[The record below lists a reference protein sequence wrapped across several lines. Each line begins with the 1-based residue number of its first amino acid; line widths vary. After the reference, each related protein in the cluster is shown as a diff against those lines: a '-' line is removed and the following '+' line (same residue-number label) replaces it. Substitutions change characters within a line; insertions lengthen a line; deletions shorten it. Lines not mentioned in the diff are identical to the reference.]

1 MARAHSTSQ
10 ISDILNRHKTTAHFV
25 LSQQDLIHKP
35 TPPLPWQFL
44 HDRLC
49 SNPYLDPNGRIEPE
63 WQEKIRKILKLQ
75 ILALVPGVSD
85 IYLEHLAKT
94 PLPARVRG
102 RVLKAAGDRIIA
114 HAPDL
119 KSAVSLTQILAG
131 FHIHPKKSKLL
142 LLHEVLLRE
151 SRQRW
156 ELRTL
161 GHLAEERSGGPVSAD
176 SYYYGYQKE
185 SSAIEALRKALCTSK
200 GYPRQ
205 SPEAI
210 ELAITRI
217 WIFCRLFGPERVGS
231 VNQDCE
237 MRWFAGQ
244 KCPCPEH
251 LPSFGVGNAA
261 GLTKNDMLI
270 MIVTWGH
277 LKQLLRMVISS
288 LPYISGTRNTTG
300 AQSIVMEEFLEFALP
315 YSIGWLG
322 EGLDD
327 PKTNSSTSL
336 PWLDD
341 LFTKYV
347 AARRIERWRQSESYD
362 MLQRTNFFETL
373 ATMFLKLYA
382 IDQSGS

>member
-1 MARAHSTSQ
+1 MACAHSTSQ
-10 ISDILNRHKTTAHFV
+10 ISDIINRHKTTAHLV
-25 LSQQDLIHKP
+25 LSQEDLINKP

-44 HDRLC
+44 RDRLC
-49 SNPYLDPNGRIEPE
+49 PNPYLDPNGRIEPE
-63 WQEKIRKILKLQ
+63 WQEKIRKILRLQ
-75 ILALVPGVSD
+75 ILVLVPGVSD

-94 PLPARVRG
+94 PLPAKVRG
-102 RVLKAAGDRIIA
+102 RVIKAAADRIIA

-119 KSAVSLTQILAG
+119 TSAVSLTQILAG
-131 FHIHPKKSKLL
+131 FHIHPKKNKLL

-151 SRQRW
+151 SRQKW

-161 GHLAEERSGGPVSAD
+161 GHLAEQRSGGPVSAD

-185 SSAIEALRKALCTSK
+185 SSAIEALRKTLCTSK
-200 GYPRQ
+200 GYPKQ

-251 LPSFGVGNAA
+251 LPSFGVGNANW
-261 GLTKNDMLI
+261 LTKNDLSI

-277 LKQLLRMVISS
+277 LKQLFRMVISS
-288 LPYISGTRNTTG
+288 LPYISSTRNTIG
-300 AQSIVMEEFLEFALP
+300 APSIVMEDFLEFALP

-322 EGLDD
+322 EGVDG
-327 PKTNSSTSL
+327 PGINGSTSL

-347 AARRIERWRQSESYD
+347 AARRIERWRQSKSYN
-362 MLQRTNFFETL
+362 MLQRTNFFETV